1 MRTQKDR
8 LCHKLGRGRKIGT
21 KKHSKSYGPS
31 YQVELED
38 LSAHPEAD
46 ITEVEKHLKKNRGY
60 RNWEMAE
67 NRLMIFKSEE
77 WKPCKDE

>member
-1 MRTQKDR
+1 MGQV
-8 LCHKLGRGRKIGT
+8 H
-21 KKHSKSYGPS
+21 
-31 YQVELED
+31 QVELED

-60 RNWEMAE
+60 RDWEMAE